1 MLTLGLDWPRN
12 KSESEMVEKRVSTY
26 QVDQVNYMSNKLG
39 LHKVGNQSQTPAI
52 SLHLY
57 SPPILQCQT
66 FCKSTGT
73 ARASGRCLMYSRYG
87 RIVDNIP
94 VVPDD
99 RQFSIENY
107 ESNTI
112 PRTAHLLEPIV
123 ASDEAVAAI
132 LDQKPLPGRRVKQ
145 HFSFPG

>member
-1 MLTLGLDWPRN
+1 
-12 KSESEMVEKRVSTY
+12 
-26 QVDQVNYMSNKLG
+26 
-39 LHKVGNQSQTPAI
+39 
-52 SLHLY
+52 
-57 SPPILQCQT
+57 
-66 FCKSTGT
+66 
-73 ARASGRCLMYSRYG
+73 MYSRYG